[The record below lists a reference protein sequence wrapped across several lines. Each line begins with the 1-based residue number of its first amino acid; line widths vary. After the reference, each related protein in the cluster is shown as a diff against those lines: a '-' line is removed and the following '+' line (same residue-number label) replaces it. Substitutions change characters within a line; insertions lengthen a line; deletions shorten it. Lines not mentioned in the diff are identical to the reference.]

1 MTAIGSNSAQDYLKL
16 EVAAAT
22 RLLVMEDLLDYSGH
36 LSARIPGEDAYVIQP
51 GTDPR
56 SDVEPERLITVDFD
70 GNILSHYGH
79 GNVLRPPVEIPIH
92 GEIYK
97 ARPDVHAVLHSH
109 MEMPIWFTMMEGVQL
124 APMRPRAIRWQSGIA
139 SNADPSHIKS
149 QEQGAQLARDLGPH
163 HACLLRAHGSVL
175 TAESVPA
182 LFVDAVHFAEN
193 ARALLQVLQAGQ
205 KPLPLTA
212 EEMEQVNK
220 TDMREFHNAKLW
232 TYYRNKA
239 RKAGVLPTGWDLGA

>member
-1 MTAIGSNSAQDYLKL
+1 MSAGEMHNEQDYLKL
-16 EVAAAT
+16 EIAAAS

-36 LSARIPGEDAYVIQP
+36 VSARIPGEDAYYIQP

-56 SDVEPERLITVDFD
+56 SDLEPDRLIKVDFD
-70 GNILSHYGH
+70 GNILDNQG
-79 GNVLRPPVEIPIH
+79 LRPPVEIPIH

-97 ARPDVHAVLHSH
+97 ARPDVNAVLHSH
-109 MEMPIWFTMMEGVQL
+109 MEMPIWFTMMEGVEL
-124 APMRPRAIRWQSGIA
+124 KPMRPRAVRWQSGIA
-139 SNADPSHIKS
+139 SNSDPSHIKS
-149 QEQGAQLARDLGPH
+149 EEQGKQLAADLGPH

-175 TAESVPA
+175 VAESVPA
-182 LFVDAVHFAEN
+182 IFVDAVHFAEN

-205 KPLPLTA
+205 KPLPLT
-212 EEMEQVNK
+212 EKELEQVNK

-239 RKAGVLPTGWDLGA
+239 RKAGLLPDDWDLGE